1 MFFNGAGKE
10 QAKIAI
16 SNITSILL
24 SAWKTNCPIPKPSG
38 MVIPGA
44 WNFSGASKKLI
55 PPINPAQK
63 ITQKIAINFF
73 IKFKYHLKWLC

>member
-1 MFFNGAGKE
+1 M
-10 QAKIAI
+10 
-16 SNITSILL
+16 
-24 SAWKTNCPIPKPSG
+24 PKPNG

-44 WNFSGASKKLI
+44 WNFNGASKKLI

-73 IKFKYHLKWLC
+73 IRVKYQLKWAIKND